1 MSDDA
6 NPVRSLLIPVA
17 GEDILLPGAMV
28 AEVTGYAEPEHAQSD
43 GAGLLGTA
51 VWRHQRL
58 PLVALEGLGEEGQR
72 DPGARARLV
81 VLKGVSNHPELPYF
95 GIVADDIPRLLS
107 VQEQT
112 IESLDHDDLPPGMLD
127 CVLANGEPAYIPD
140 VEGLEERVYRAVKG

>member
-6 NPVRSLLIPVA
+6 DPVRSLLIPVA

-28 AEVTGYAEPEHAQSD
+28 AEVTGYAEPETAEHEG
-43 GAGLLGTA
+43 GALLGTA
-51 VWRHQRL
+51 VWRGQRL
-58 PLVALEGLGEEGQR
+58 PLVALEGLGDEGQR

-95 GIVADDIPRLLS
+95 GIVADDIPRLLNI
-107 VQEQT
+107 QEQT